1 MQSPQSAEEL
11 QPYSEIVALPTLKL
25 HKRGGRMCV
34 CVCVCVWS
42 PQSADQGLQQ
52 YSETVA
58 FPALTVEQKT
68 NKHFHEA
75 LESRRWPLSSGTLVS
90 FPIWLCCGK
99 LNIEGMEYFC
109 GANIDSTTIFSLY
122 HFIDLTLQKPLNVAQ
137 CYSMLHNTVACC
149 TMGIGVSLLT
159 YTFITRN
166 DDKMHYPLSRSN
178 FYHLAATTCTSLW
191 T

>member
-1 MQSPQSAEEL
+1 ME
-11 QPYSEIVALPTLKL
+11 
-25 HKRGGRMCV
+25 GCV

-58 FPALTVEQKT
+58 FPALTVEHKT

-99 LNIEGMEYFC
+99 LNIEGMKYFC

-122 HFIDLTLQKPLNVAQ
+122 HFIDLTLLKPLNVAQ